1 MPQHRKTHVERMP
14 ERLPDPWA
22 PRQPLLPLPG
32 INRRVIREP
41 ESSLPPTGRLL
52 PPRPLAKAKPR
63 QPRLATVHE
72 LPTRPPPPQMAP
84 TTIHTQETVKPPPAT
99 TEELLR
105 LF

>member
-1 MPQHRKTHVERMP
+1 MPTHRKTHVERMP

-22 PRQPLLPLPG
+22 PSQPSLPLPG

-41 ESSLPPTGRLL
+41 ESSLPVVTRPQLL
-52 PPRPLAKAKPR
+52 PPRPRPLAKAKPR
-63 QPRLATVHE
+63 QQRLAMVHE
-72 LPTRPPPPQMAP
+72 LPTRPPPA

>member
-1 MPQHRKTHVERMP
+1 MPQHRKTHVETMP

-22 PRQPLLPLPG
+22 ERQPLLPLPG
-32 INRRVIREP
+32 INRRVIHEP
-41 ESSLPPTGRLL
+41 VSSSAPMPSPPR
-52 PPRPLAKAKPR
+52 PRPRPLAKAQPR
-63 QPRLATVHE
+63 QQRLAMVHE
-72 LPTRPPPPQMAP
+72 LPTRPPPA